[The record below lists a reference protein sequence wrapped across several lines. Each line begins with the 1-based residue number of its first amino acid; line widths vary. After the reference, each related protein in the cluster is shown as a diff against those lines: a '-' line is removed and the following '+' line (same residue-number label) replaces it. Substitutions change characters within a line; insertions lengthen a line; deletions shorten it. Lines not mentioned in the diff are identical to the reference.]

1 MVLYGLDGMT
11 HRSQAYGLLAVGL
24 REHWDLE
31 QLPSIARGKRGKPLF
46 PDFPQ
51 LRFNLSHSG
60 PRALCALDRDEVG
73 VDIQQITLRR
83 SAFLDRLLS
92 PEERAW
98 LLGLGDD
105 PEAFTQLWTLKESF
119 CKFTGLGLT
128 RPPSPADPPFRRL
141 SPLRFRLLHPVL
153 RPRLAGRRLLSCPL
167 RLLHPLAHAGATPSR
182 GKENPPKVKNPLY
195 ILEDPC
201 YNNGAH

>member
-31 QLPSIARGKRGKPLF
+31 QLPIARGKRGKPLF

-128 RPPSPADPPFRRL
+128 RPVSAIPVPLPRQILPSGACLPFGSVCFTLFSGLGWRAAVCSPPPSAGSRRGNSL
-141 SPLRFRLLHPVL
+141 PWERKSPKSEKSPLHFGRSLL
-153 RPRLAGRRLLSCPL
+153 
-167 RLLHPLAHAGATPSR
+167 
-182 GKENPPKVKNPLY
+182 
-195 ILEDPC
+195 
-201 YNNGAH
+201 

>member
-1 MVLYGLDGMT
+1 M
-11 HRSQAYGLLAVGL
+11 
-24 REHWDLE
+24 
-31 QLPSIARGKRGKPLF
+31 
-46 PDFPQ
+46 
-51 LRFNLSHSG
+51 
-60 PRALCALDRDEVG
+60 
-73 VDIQQITLRR
+73 DIQQITLRR

-128 RPPSPADPPFRRL
+128 RPVSAIPVPLPRQILPSGACLPFGSVCFTL
-141 SPLRFRLLHPVL
+141 FSGPG
-153 RPRLAGRRLLSCPL
+153 LAGRRLLSCPL
-167 RLLHPLAHAGATPSR
+167 RLLHPLAHTGATPSR

>member
-73 VDIQQITLRR
+73 VDIQQITQRR
-83 SAFLDRLLS
+83 SAFLDTCS
-92 PEERAW
+92 PQRSGPGCWGWE
-98 LLGLGDD
+98 
-105 PEAFTQLWTLKESF
+105 T
-119 CKFTGLGLT
+119 T
-128 RPPSPADPPFRRL
+128 RRPLPSSGP
-141 SPLRFRLLHPVL
+141 
-153 RPRLAGRRLLSCPL
+153 
-167 RLLHPLAHAGATPSR
+167 
-182 GKENPPKVKNPLY
+182 
-195 ILEDPC
+195 
-201 YNNGAH
+201 